1 MVAASVDSR
10 IGGWAEGLLL
20 GALGVRFVKEVALAL
35 LALAAALIVIAPVL
49 AFVRWVY
56 AEAGIYWL
64 LVIVTVAGVSLLLYQ
79 ARIRSWLFYRR
90 AAERRRAGVWDAKP
104 RDRTAAER
112 ES

>member
-1 MVAASVDSR
+1 M
-10 IGGWAEGLLL
+10 L
-20 GALGVRFVKEVALAL
+20 GALGVRLAKEVGLGL

-79 ARIRSWLFYRR
+79 ARVRSWLFYRS
-90 AAERRRAGVWDAKP
+90 AAERRRAVAWDAKP
-104 RDRTAAER
+104 RDKTAAER
-112 ES
+112 EV